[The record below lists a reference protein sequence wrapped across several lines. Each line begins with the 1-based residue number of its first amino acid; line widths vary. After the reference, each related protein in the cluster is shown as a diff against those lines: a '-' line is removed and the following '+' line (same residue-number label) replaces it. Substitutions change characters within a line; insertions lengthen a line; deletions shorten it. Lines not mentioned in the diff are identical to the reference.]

1 MHTFRPK
8 IIVDHDTTAE
18 YESNTCIT
26 NDIAKKRMENLV
38 QWAVVGSV
46 VAYAE
51 VDEENVAQLGVVV
64 VTSLRLP
71 ELRPL
76 VCISVSSL
84 IDRGIAMDEVV
95 QIVIAAVVP
104 HKHLHN
110 IVATSDHPSDVAAVL
125 MGIPSLPHMRCH
137 WN

>member
-1 MHTFRPK
+1 
-8 IIVDHDTTAE
+8 
-18 YESNTCIT
+18 
-26 NDIAKKRMENLV
+26 MENLV

-51 VDEENVAQLGVVV
+51 VDEKNVAQLVVIV

-76 VCISVSSL
+76 VCLSVSSL

-95 QIVIAAVVP
+95 QIVIPSVDP
-104 HKHLHN
+104 HTHLHHTV
-110 IVATSDHPSDVAAVL
+110 IIHPML
-125 MGIPSLPHMRCH
+125 RQ
-137 WN
+137 